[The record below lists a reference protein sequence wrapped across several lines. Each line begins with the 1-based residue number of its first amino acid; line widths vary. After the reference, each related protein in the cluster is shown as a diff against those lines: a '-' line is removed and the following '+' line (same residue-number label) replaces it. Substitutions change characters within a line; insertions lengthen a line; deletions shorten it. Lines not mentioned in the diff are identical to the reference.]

1 MSDDYVNRLF
11 SSGALDGKIEAL
23 QSQIKAL
30 LQLRAMDAAELE
42 ALRADAERYRWL
54 RENFEGCYNAGI
66 MVMTGRYGDDPI
78 YGPPLDAAI
87 DRAMGERREN

>member
-54 RENFEGCYNAGI
+54 RGEVFDDEVPRVQSISVGCIGTTLEG
-66 MVMTGRYGDDPI
+66 GD
-78 YGPPLDAAI
+78 LDAAI
-87 DRAMGERREN
+87 DAARKGAA